1 MGLAALS
8 AQVLVTWHVNP
19 PAGSR
24 DDPLHPKKKWHHLQ
38 VVLDVIHQV
47 GKGKIGLE
55 ISLADGKWVADRCS
69 LVQGQISLALIDSI
83 NGATSGRP
91 ITGWPAISADE
102 ALACENQLNDH
113 QHLLRVFYSPQKT
126 LCFGQSKIFGFGAE
140 AALIGCCSH
149 RPFCFLMM
157 VQIMQIS
164 GNFPGHG
171 TPATHPVLIPM
182 NKRVPSTRFQF
193 EISSFFSRGRLMCA
207 TRAASFNARIP
218 PPLFLRR
225 QVTALI
231 GGKMSSDSLP
241 PVTTLLGS
249 FEYSKWRTWIELT
262 GV

>member
-1 MGLAALS
+1 MERRRGDQLRADQQFLLTKRSHVKISWTTTSIFCVFFIHHKKLCASVSQKFL
-8 AQVLVTWHVNP
+8 VL
-19 PAGSR
+19 
-24 DDPLHPKKKWHHLQ
+24 
-38 VVLDVIHQV
+38 
-47 GKGKIGLE
+47 
-55 ISLADGKWVADRCS
+55 
-69 LVQGQISLALIDSI
+69 
-83 NGATSGRP
+83 
-91 ITGWPAISADE
+91 
-102 ALACENQLNDH
+102 
-113 QHLLRVFYSPQKT
+113 
-126 LCFGQSKIFGFGAE
+126 GAE

-241 PVTTLLGS
+241 PFDDSPWFIWIFKVKNLNRIDGGLTLNTNHVT
-249 FEYSKWRTWIELT
+249 
-262 GV
+262 